1 MAFDVAILRND
12 ASHMAPHP
20 ARMVAAITKLGIGQG
35 RAVAVVDTAL
45 TREAAQGA
53 GLPYVA
59 FPGRLAESDADVFST
74 TDMSHALSPEAL
86 TSAWR
91 GIRNQAAE

>member
-1 MAFDVAILRND
+1 
-12 ASHMAPHP
+12 MAPHP
-20 ARMVAAITKLGIGQG
+20 AGMVAAITKLGIGQG

-53 GLPYVA
+53 GLPSVV
-59 FPGRLAESDADVFST
+59 FPGRLAETDADRF
-74 TDMSHALSPEAL
+74 DGPEMSHALSPEAL
-86 TSAWR
+86 ISAWR